1 MRERVCRSVVSA
13 GERNE
18 GGEARNESAFGG
30 ENVLYVVTNKTASL
44 SRKERDA
51 VFAVSISLIGA

>member
-1 MRERVCRSVVSA
+1 MSA

-18 GGEARNESAFGG
+18 GGEARNESALGG

>member
-1 MRERVCRSVVSA
+1 MSA

-30 ENVLYVVTNKTASL
+30 ENMLYVVTNKTASL

-51 VFAVSISLIGA
+51 VFCCIDQLNRCVKFVW

>member
-1 MRERVCRSVVSA
+1 MSA

-18 GGEARNESAFGG
+18 RGETRNESAFGG